1 MSVCI
6 VISLIYIK
14 QIKNHTR
21 AIRQCVLL
29 VENIKILIEYRNLSI
44 EEIFDNI
51 SASDNYDLLV
61 FIKDLKRGI
70 DNQYYEN
77 LNKVLSTNSLLNYFD
92 SEDIDY
98 LKGFFSMLGRSDT
111 NGQIMNCDLYKNL
124 FEKKLLLLEGNENN
138 RCKSTATLTMGLGM
152 LFSIIVI

>member
-29 VENIKILIEYRNLSI
+29 VENIRILIEYRNLSI

-51 SASDNYDLLV
+51 SASDNYDLLI

>member
-51 SASDNYDLLV
+51 SASDNYDLLI

>member
-70 DNQYYEN
+70 DIQYYEN
-77 LNKVLSTNSLLNYFD
+77 LNKVFSTNSLLNYFD

>member
-51 SASDNYDLLV
+51 SASDNYDLLI

-70 DNQYYEN
+70 DNQYYDN
-77 LNKVLSTNSLLNYFD
+77 LNKVLSTDSLLNYFD

>member
-29 VENIKILIEYRNLSI
+29 VENIRILIEYRNLSI

-51 SASDNYDLLV
+51 SASDNYDLLI

-70 DNQYYEN
+70 DIQYYEN
-77 LNKVLSTNSLLNYFD
+77 LNKVFSTNSLLNYFD